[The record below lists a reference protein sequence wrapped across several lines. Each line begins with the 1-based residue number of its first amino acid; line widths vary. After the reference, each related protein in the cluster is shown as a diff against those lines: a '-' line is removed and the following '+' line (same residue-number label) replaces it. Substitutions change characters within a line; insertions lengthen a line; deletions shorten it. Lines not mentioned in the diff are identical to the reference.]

1 MLSRFDRIPER
12 NGRTDRIAISISRV
26 SMLTRDKNVIGTVTE
41 GVAFILFI
49 QALRLDADEEAN
61 AYMAYA
67 LSVLLC
73 CMF

>member
-1 MLSRFDRIPER
+1 
-12 NGRTDRIAISISRV
+12 
-26 SMLTRDKNVIGTVTE
+26 MLTRDKNVIGTVTE

-61 AYMAYA
+61 AYVAYA